1 MSKHSQ
7 LRRSYLNVSPYN
19 VSEDKGTMKK
29 GDIVVCVK
37 CDNIDRDGP
46 VSNYSYGHPI
56 QLTYGKQYEV
66 FYASQWRDFKGVEL
80 IDNKKVIVRDDKGLL
95 RDYITDSF
103 KLLSECRE
111 NKLNELGI

>member
-1 MSKHSQ
+1 
-7 LRRSYLNVSPYN
+7 
-19 VSEDKGTMKK
+19 MKK
-29 GDIVVCVK
+29 GDIVVCVE
-37 CDNIDRDGP
+37 CEYHIDRDGP

-66 FYASQWRDFKGVEL
+66 YAPWPRKKAASQWLDSKGVEL
-80 IDNKKVIVRDDKGLL
+80 IDNKKVIVRDDKGIL

-111 NKLNELGI
+111 NKLKEIGIC